1 MSVATRPAPAS
12 AAPVA
17 DAPSTWASLRAVVRR
32 GLRDHRRAWLT
43 WGGPL
48 GAMSA
53 LMAAIWPS
61 VEGAL
66 DEALE
71 NYPDAIK
78 EAFNIREITTVEAY
92 IDAEMMSLIVP
103 LALAF
108 LAVRV
113 VTRAIAGAE
122 EQRYLDTLLAAPVAR
137 GTLVAG
143 AFLVAAVV
151 VAVVLAVTTL
161 LTWIVAVL
169 AGTDASLAVLAR
181 GAANVWPLSMLFAGI
196 AALAAGLL
204 HRSAP
209 VIAVATG
216 TLVGMYVIDLV
227 GKLADPVEPLR
238 YASAFRYYGSAIQD
252 GIDPLAFA
260 GLALAGIALAAA
272 GARLLQRRDVLA

>member
-1 MSVATRPAPAS
+1 MSVTARPAPAAWPS
-12 AAPVA
+12 GVP
-17 DAPSTWASLRAVVRR
+17 APSAGASLRALVRR

-48 GAMSA
+48 GAISA

-103 LALAF
+103 LAVAF
-108 LAVRV
+108 LAVRI

-122 EQRYLDTLLAAPVAR
+122 EQRYLDTLLTAPVAR
-137 GTLVAG
+137 ATLVAG
-143 AFLVAAVV
+143 AMAVAAIV

-161 LTWIVAVL
+161 ITWVAAIL
-169 AGTDASLAVLAR
+169 AGTDASLAILGR
-181 GAANVWPLSMLFAGI
+181 GAANVWPLAMLFGGL
-196 AALAAGLL
+196 AALAAGFL
-204 HRSAP
+204 HRSAQ
-209 VIAVATG
+209 VTAVATG

-227 GKLADPVEPLR
+227 GKLSEPVEPLR

-252 GIDPLAFA
+252 GIDPIAFA
-260 GLALAGIALAAA
+260 GVTLAGIALAVVGAA
-272 GARLLQRRDVLA
+272 RFRRRDVLA

>member
-1 MSVATRPAPAS
+1 
-12 AAPVA
+12 
-17 DAPSTWASLRAVVRR
+17 
-32 GLRDHRRAWLT
+32 
-43 WGGPL
+43 
-48 GAMSA
+48 MSA

-103 LALAF
+103 LAAAF
-108 LAVRV
+108 LAVRI

-122 EQRYLDTLLAAPVAR
+122 EQRYLDTLLAAPLTR
-137 GTLVAG
+137 QTLVAG
-143 AFLVAAVV
+143 AFIVAAIV

-161 LTWIVAVL
+161 MTWLAAVL

-181 GAANVWPLSMLFAGI
+181 GAANVWPLSMLFAG
-196 AALAAGLL
+196 LAAFAAGRL
-204 HRSAP
+204 HRSAQ
-209 VIAVATG
+209 VTAVATG

-227 GKLADPVEPLR
+227 GKLSDPVEPLR
-238 YASAFRYYGSAIQD
+238 YASAFKYYGSAIQD
-252 GIDPLAFA
+252 GIDPYAFA
-260 GLALAGIALAAA
+260 GLTLAGAALAIA
-272 GARLLQRRDVLA
+272 GALLLQRRDVLA

>member
-1 MSVATRPAPAS
+1 MTATLQPSRAAAERVAR
-12 AAPVA
+12 
-17 DAPSTWASLRAVVRR
+17 APSPWRSLRAVVRR

-43 WGGPL
+43 WGGPV

-103 LALAF
+103 LAVAF
-108 LAVRV
+108 LAVRI

-122 EQRYLDTLLAAPVAR
+122 EQRYLDTLLATPVAR
-137 GTLVAG
+137 PTLVAG
-143 AFLVAAVV
+143 AMVVAAVV

-161 LTWIVAVL
+161 LTWVVAVL
-169 AGTDASLAVLAR
+169 VGTDASLVVLGR
-181 GAANVWPLSMLFAGI
+181 GAANVWPLSMFFAGL
-196 AALAAGLL
+196 AALAAGFL

-209 VIAVATG
+209 VTAIATG

-227 GKLADPVEPLR
+227 GKLADELEPLR
-238 YASAFRYYGSAIQD
+238 YVSAFRYYGSAIQD
-252 GIDPLAFA
+252 GIDPVAFA
-260 GLALAGIALAAA
+260 AVTLAGIALAIA
-272 GARLLQRRDVLA
+272 GAAMFRRRDVLA

>member
-1 MSVATRPAPAS
+1 MTATLTRER
-12 AAPVA
+12 AAERV
-17 DAPSTWASLRAVVRR
+17 APSPWRSLRAVVRR

-43 WGGPL
+43 WGMPL

-61 VEGAL
+61 VEGAIG
-66 DEALE
+66 DALE
-71 NYPDAIK
+71 NYPEGLK

-113 VTRAIAGAE
+113 VTRAIAVAE

-137 GTLVAG
+137 PTLVAG
-143 AFLVAAVV
+143 AMLVAAVV
-151 VAVVLAVTTL
+151 VAVVLAVITV
-161 LTWIVAVL
+161 LTWVMAAAV
-169 AGTDASLAVLAR
+169 GTDASLAVLGR
-181 GAANVWPLSMLFAGI
+181 GAANVWPLSMLFAGL

-204 HRSAP
+204 HRSAQ
-209 VIAVATG
+209 VTAIAVG
-216 TLVGMYVIDLV
+216 TLIGMYVIDLV

-238 YASAFRYYGSAIQD
+238 YLSAFKYYGSAIQD

-260 GLALAGIALAAA
+260 GVSVAGIALAVA
-272 GARLLQRRDVLA
+272 GAVLLRRRDVLA

>member
-1 MSVATRPAPAS
+1 MSATLERAPAPART
-12 AAPVA
+12 AL
-17 DAPSTWASLRAVVRR
+17 APSWRRSLRAVVRR

-43 WGGPL
+43 WGLPL

-71 NYPDAIK
+71 NYPESLK
-78 EAFNIREITTVEAY
+78 EAFNIREITSVEAY

-103 LALAF
+103 LAIAF
-108 LAVRV
+108 LAVRIM
-113 VTRAIAGAE
+113 TRAIAAAE

-137 GTLVAG
+137 TTLMAGTL
-143 AFLVAAVV
+143 LVAAVV
-151 VAVVLAVTTL
+151 VAVVLAVMTA
-161 LTWIVAVL
+161 LTWL
-169 AGTDASLAVLAR
+169 AALLVGTDASLVVLGR
-181 GAANVWPLSMLFAGI
+181 GAANVWPLAMLFAGV
-196 AALAAGLL
+196 AAVAAGTL

-209 VIAVATG
+209 VTAIATG

-227 GKLADPVEPLR
+227 GKLADEVEPLR
-238 YASAFRYYGSAIQD
+238 YASAFKYYGSAIQD

-260 GLALAGIALAAA
+260 GLTLAGVALTVV
-272 GARLLQRRDVLA
+272 GAVLLRRRDVLA

>member
-1 MSVATRPAPAS
+1 MTATLTRERTATR
-12 AAPVA
+12 V
-17 DAPSTWASLRAVVRR
+17 APSTGRSLRAVVRR

-43 WGGPL
+43 WGLPL

-71 NYPDAIK
+71 NYPEGLK
-78 EAFNIREITTVEAY
+78 EAFNIREITSVEAY

-103 LALAF
+103 LAIAF
-108 LAVRV
+108 LAVRI
-113 VTRAIAGAE
+113 VTRAIAAAE

-137 GTLVAG
+137 TTLMAGTL
-143 AFLVAAVV
+143 LVAATV
-151 VAVVLAVTTL
+151 VAVVLVVMTL
-161 LTWIVAVL
+161 LTWVVALL
-169 AGTDASLAVLAR
+169 AGTDASLVVLGR
-181 GAANVWPLSMLFAGI
+181 GAANVWPLAMLFAGV
-196 AALAAGLL
+196 AALAAGAL

-209 VIAVATG
+209 VTAIATG

-227 GKLADPVEPLR
+227 GKLADEVEPLR

-260 GLALAGIALAAA
+260 GLTLAGVALTAA
-272 GARLLQRRDVLA
+272 GAVLLRRRDVLA

>member
-17 DAPSTWASLRAVVRR
+17 DAPSTWASLRAVLRR

-209 VIAVATG
+209 VTAVATG

>member
-1 MSVATRPAPAS
+1 MSVATRPTPAS

-17 DAPSTWASLRAVVRR
+17 DAPSTRASLRAVVRR

-53 LMAAIWPS
+53 MMAAIWPS
-61 VEGAL
+61 IEGAL
-66 DEALE
+66 DDALE
-71 NYPDAIK
+71 NYPDALK

-181 GAANVWPLSMLFAGI
+181 GAANVWPLSLLFAGI

-209 VIAVATG
+209 VTAIATG

-260 GLALAGIALAAA
+260 GLTLAGVALAAA
-272 GARLLQRRDVLA
+272 GALLLDRRDVLA

>member
-1 MSVATRPAPAS
+1 MSATLQLARALERVTPTP
-12 AAPVA
+12 
-17 DAPSTWASLRAVVRR
+17 WRSLRAVARR

-71 NYPDAIK
+71 NYPDTIK

-103 LALAF
+103 LAVAF

-113 VTRAIAGAE
+113 VTRAIAVAE

-137 GTLVAG
+137 TTLVAG
-143 AFLVAAVV
+143 AFAVAAIV

-161 LTWIVAVL
+161 LTWIVALLVG
-169 AGTDASLAVLAR
+169 ADASLAVLGR
-181 GAANVWPLSMLFAGI
+181 GAANVWPLSMLFAGL
-196 AALAAGLL
+196 AALAAGAL
-204 HRSAP
+204 HRSAQ
-209 VIAVATG
+209 VTAIAIG

-227 GKLADPVEPLR
+227 GKIADPVEPLR
-238 YASAFRYYGSAIQD
+238 YISAFRYYGSAIQD
-252 GIDPLAFA
+252 GIDAAGFA
-260 GLALAGIALAAA
+260 GLTVVAIVLAAT
-272 GARLLQRRDVLA
+272 GALLLQRRDVLA

>member
-1 MSVATRPAPAS
+1 MTATLQPARETAHRVARP
-12 AAPVA
+12 
-17 DAPSTWASLRAVVRR
+17 PSPWRSLRAVVRR
-32 GLRDHRRAWLT
+32 GLRDQRRAWLT

-61 VEGAL
+61 VEDSLNQAL
-66 DEALE
+66 EGYPEAL
-71 NYPDAIK
+71 K

-103 LALAF
+103 LAVAF

-113 VTRAIAGAE
+113 VTRAVAVAE

-137 GTLVAG
+137 ATLVAG
-143 AFLVAAVV
+143 AVVVAALV
-151 VAVVLAVTTL
+151 VAVVLAVTTM
-161 LTWIVAVL
+161 LTWVVAALV
-169 AGTDASLAVLAR
+169 GTDASLAVLGR
-181 GAANVWPLSMLFAGI
+181 GAANVWPLSMLFAGL
-196 AALAAGLL
+196 AAFAAGLL
-204 HRSAP
+204 HRSAQ
-209 VIAVATG
+209 VTAIATG

-238 YASAFRYYGSAIQD
+238 YISAFRYYGSAIQD

-260 GLALAGIALAAA
+260 GLTLAGAVLAAA
-272 GARLLQRRDVLA
+272 GAILLRRRDVLA

>member
-1 MSVATRPAPAS
+1 MSAMLQPGRTRTSRIARVPTP
-12 AAPVA
+12 
-17 DAPSTWASLRAVVRR
+17 WCSLRAVVRR

-53 LMAAIWPS
+53 LMAALWPS

-66 DEALE
+66 DDALE
-71 NYPDAIK
+71 NYPDALK
-78 EAFNIREITTVEAY
+78 EAFNIRAITTVEAY

-113 VTRAIAGAE
+113 VTRAIASAE

-137 GTLVAG
+137 PTLVA
-143 AFLVAAVV
+143 AAMVVAAAV
-151 VAVVLAVTTL
+151 VAVVLTVTTL
-161 LTWIVAVL
+161 VTWVVAVL
-169 AGTDASLAVLAR
+169 VGTDASLLVLGR
-181 GAANVWPLSMLFAGI
+181 GAANVWPLSMFFAGM
-196 AALAAGLL
+196 AACAAGRL

-209 VIAVATG
+209 VTAIATG

-238 YASAFRYYGSAIQD
+238 HLSVFKYYGSAIQD

-260 GLALAGIALAAA
+260 GVTLAAVALAVA
-272 GARLLQRRDVLA
+272 GAVLFRRRDVLA

>member
-1 MSVATRPAPAS
+1 MSVTIRPAPV
-12 AAPVA
+12 APPRVA
-17 DAPSTWASLRAVVRR
+17 RAPSPWASLRALVRR

-43 WGGPL
+43 WGVPL

-61 VEGAL
+61 VEGSIG
-66 DEALE
+66 EALE
-71 NYPDAIK
+71 NYPEGLK
-78 EAFNIREITTVEAY
+78 EAFNIRAITTVEAY

-113 VTRAIAGAE
+113 VTRAIAAAE

-137 GTLVAG
+137 PALVAG
-143 AFLVAAVV
+143 AMVVAAVV

-161 LTWIVAVL
+161 LTWVVAVL
-169 AGTDASLAVLAR
+169 VGTDASLAVLAR
-181 GAANVWPLSMLFAGI
+181 GAANVWPLSMFFAGL
-196 AALAAGLL
+196 ASFAAGVL
-204 HRSAP
+204 HRSAQ
-209 VIAVATG
+209 VTAIAVG

-238 YASAFRYYGSAIQD
+238 YVSVFRYYGSAIQD
-252 GIDPLAFA
+252 GIDPVAFA
-260 GLALAGIALAAA
+260 AVTLAGIVLAIG
-272 GARLLQRRDVLA
+272 GAILLRRRDVLA

>member
-1 MSVATRPAPAS
+1 MTATLTQERT
-12 AAPVA
+12 AARV
-17 DAPSTWASLRAVVRR
+17 APSPWHSLRAVARR

-43 WGGPL
+43 WGVPL
-48 GAMSA
+48 GAMSG

-71 NYPDAIK
+71 NYPEGLK
-78 EAFNIREITTVEAY
+78 EAFNIREITSVEAY

-103 LALAF
+103 LAIAF
-108 LAVRV
+108 LAVRI
-113 VTRAIAGAE
+113 VTRAIAAAE

-137 GTLVAG
+137 TTLMAGTL
-143 AFLVAAVV
+143 LVAAVV
-151 VAVVLAVTTL
+151 VAVVLAVMTV
-161 LTWIVAVL
+161 LTWVSAIVV
-169 AGTDASLAVLAR
+169 GVDASLAVLGR
-181 GAANVWPLSMLFAGI
+181 GAANVWPLAMLFAGV
-196 AALAAGLL
+196 AALAAGAL

-209 VIAVATG
+209 VTAIATG

-227 GKLADPVEPLR
+227 GKLADEVEPLR

-260 GLALAGIALAAA
+260 GLTLAGVALTVA
-272 GARLLQRRDVLA
+272 GAVLLRRRDVLA